1 MAHFTYKAVDA
12 TGEVVEGEMEAVDRS
27 AVIEQLRSGGHVPIR
42 ADETGRAGALKIKGM
57 GRKGPSAKEIGLLT
71 RELATLLQAGLPVDR
86 ALATLVEISEVT
98 ATRALLGR
106 VLESVRGGSTLADAL
121 EAFGG
126 VFPNFYVGMVRAGEA
141 GGNLEAVLERLADT
155 MQKSRAIRENVK
167 SALQYPILVLILAGL
182 TVAILMIAVI
192 PEFRPLFDDTGTALP
207 IATRIVVSVS
217 DFFRAYWWALV
228 GGTAAAVFLIHR
240 HNRTISG
247 RLRRDRL
254 LLGLPLFGG
263 LITQI
268 EVARFCRT
276 LGTLMSNG
284 VTILNALSMA
294 AETLSNKALAATI
307 PEVRDRLQK
316 GEGLSRPL
324 RDTGRFPGL
333 ALQLI
338 EVGEESGQLENMLLR
353 VADVYEE
360 ETTRSIGRVLG
371 LLVPVITIGLGL
383 LVAFIIGAM
392 LSAMLSVY
400 DLPF

>member
-1 MAHFTYKAVDA
+1 MPHFTYKAVDA
-12 TGEVVEGEMEAVDRS
+12 SGEVVEGEMEALSRS
-27 AVIEQLRSGGHVPIR
+27 AVIERLRSGGHVPIR
-42 ADETGRAGALKIKGM
+42 ADESRRAGTLKVKGL
-57 GRKGPSAKEIGLLT
+57 GRRGPSAKEIGLLT
-71 RELATLLQAGLPVDR
+71 RELATLLQAGLQVDR
-86 ALATLVEISEVT
+86 ALATLVEISEGA
-98 ATRALLGR
+98 ATRTLLGR

-121 EAFGG
+121 ETFDGI
-126 VFPNFYVGMVRAGEA
+126 FPNFYVGMVRAGEA
-141 GGNLEAVLERLADT
+141 GANLEEVLSRLADT

-207 IATRIVVSVS
+207 LATRIVVGVS
-217 DFFRAYWWALV
+217 DFFRAYWWALL
-228 GGTAAAVFLIHR
+228 GGTAAGVYVLHR
-240 HNRTISG
+240 HNRTRSG
-247 RLRRDRL
+247 RLRRDRVVL
-254 LLGLPLFGG
+254 NLPLFGA

-284 VTILNALSMA
+284 VTILNALSIA
-294 AETLSNKALAATI
+294 AEALSNRALAATI
-307 PEVRDRLQK
+307 PEVHDRLQK
-316 GEGLSRPL
+316 GEGLARPL

-338 EVGEESGQLENMLLR
+338 QVGEESGQLENMLLR

-360 ETTRSIGRVLG
+360 ETTRTIGRLLG